1 MERFRTW
8 TQRRVTTLAGFH
20 HTFRL
25 QIEIREPTLPERDT
39 LELNYLL
46 KRFWDLESIGIVPTG
61 PQLTPEDKLAWDKVN
76 KSLKFN
82 GQHYE
87 VAVPWRD
94 ERPQQPNNLP
104 MARKRLVSTERR
116 LMKDKEVAVA
126 F

>member
-1 MERFRTW
+1 M
-8 TQRRVTTLAGFH
+8 
-20 HTFRL
+20 
-25 QIEIREPTLPERDT
+25 
-39 LELNYLL
+39 
-46 KRFWDLESIGIVPTG
+46 GIIPTG

-94 ERPQQPNNLP
+94 ERPQLPNNLP
-104 MARKRLVSTERR
+104 MARKRLVCTEQR
-116 LMKDKEVAVA
+116 LMKDKEVAMA